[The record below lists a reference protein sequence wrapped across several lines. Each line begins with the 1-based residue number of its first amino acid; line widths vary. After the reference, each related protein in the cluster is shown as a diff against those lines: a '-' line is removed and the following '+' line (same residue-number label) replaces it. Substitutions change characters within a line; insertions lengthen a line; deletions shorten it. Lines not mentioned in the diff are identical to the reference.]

1 MVFLHKSGESFTAN
15 FASYSRHGMALS
27 DSFGAPAK
35 QPRLVGIATVSFTDE
50 QALLGQLRPHAFN
63 IATPS

>member
-1 MVFLHKSGESFTAN
+1 
-15 FASYSRHGMALS
+15 MALS